1 MNVILTGV
9 NELPAPGDDTVAGEQ
24 AFFDA
29 ERPGI
34 VTSAERSER

>member
-9 NELPAPGDDTVAGEQ
+9 NELPAPGDDTVAREQ

-29 ERPGI
+29 DLPLEHP
-34 VTSAERSER
+34 TSTR